1 MKAEQNMLINK
12 KQSSATGKMGKK
24 EKYTEF
30 WKYFKVHYWL
40 YIMVIPGLLYLLLF
54 HYVPMYGLAIPF
66 FDYSPVKGLAGSAFV
81 GLKNFQYLFKSPDFL
96 NVLKNSLV
104 LSFEKLAF
112 GFPAPLILAL
122 IINEI
127 RRTRVKKVIQT
138 VVYIPHFVSWVV
150 MSGIIISLL
159 SSDGGIINKIV
170 VAFGGEKI
178 NFLINSKYFR
188 PILVITDI
196 WKEVGWGTIVYLAAM
211 SGIDVSLYE
220 AAQMDGAG
228 RFKQILYITIPG
240 IVPTMI
246 VLLVLRMGSV
256 LGNGFEQVFLLYSP
270 SVYDVGDVLETFTYR
285 LGLLEGRYSFATAVG
300 MFQSFVGLIFI
311 YVSNKL
317 AAKAGGALW

>member
-1 MKAEQNMLINK
+1 MLAERKLERKERKTEKAASRADFLR
-12 KQSSATGKMGKK
+12 
-24 EKYTEF
+24 
-30 WKYFKVHYWL
+30 YFKSHYWL
-40 YIMVIPGLLYLLLF
+40 YIMVLPGLIYLLIF
-54 HYVPMYGLAIPF
+54 HYLPMYGIAIPF
-66 FDYSPVKGLAGSAFV
+66 FDYSPVKGLLGSKYAG
-81 GLKNFQYLFKSPDFL
+81 LDNFKYLFKSPDFL

-104 LSFEKLAF
+104 LSFEKLLF

-127 RRTRVKKVIQT
+127 RRTRIKKVVQT

-159 SSDGGIINKIV
+159 STDGGIVNKIV
-170 VAFGGEKI
+170 VALGGEKV
-178 NFLINSKYFR
+178 NYLINSKYFR

-220 AAQMDGAG
+220 AADMDGAG
-228 RFKQILYITIPG
+228 RFKQIIYVTIPS

-256 LGNGFEQVFLLYSP
+256 LSNGFEQVFLLYSP
-270 SVYDVGDVLETFTYR
+270 SVYDVGDVLETFSYR

-300 MFQSFVGLIFI
+300 MFQSLVGLIFI
-311 YVSNKL
+311 SISNKL

>member
-1 MKAEQNMLINK
+1 MLAERKLERKERKTEKAASRADFLR
-12 KQSSATGKMGKK
+12 
-24 EKYTEF
+24 
-30 WKYFKVHYWL
+30 YFKSHYWL
-40 YIMVIPGLLYLLLF
+40 YIMVLPGLIYLLIF
-54 HYVPMYGLAIPF
+54 HYLPMYGIAIPF
-66 FDYSPVKGLAGSAFV
+66 FDYSPVKGLLGSKYV
-81 GLKNFQYLFKSPDFL
+81 GPDNFKYLFKSPDFL

-104 LSFEKLAF
+104 LSFEKLLF

-127 RRTRVKKVIQT
+127 RRTRIKKVVQT

-159 SSDGGIINKIV
+159 STDGGIVNKIV
-170 VAFGGEKI
+170 VALGGEKV
-178 NFLINSKYFR
+178 NYLINSKYFR

-220 AAQMDGAG
+220 AADMDGAG
-228 RFKQILYITIPG
+228 RFKQIIYVTIPS

-256 LGNGFEQVFLLYSP
+256 LSNGFEQVFLLYSP
-270 SVYDVGDVLETFTYR
+270 SVYDVGDVLETFSYR

-300 MFQSFVGLIFI
+300 MFQSLVGLIFI
-311 YVSNKL
+311 SISNKL

>member
-1 MKAEQNMLINK
+1 MLAERKLERKERKTEKAASRADFLR
-12 KQSSATGKMGKK
+12 
-24 EKYTEF
+24 
-30 WKYFKVHYWL
+30 YFKSHYWL
-40 YIMVIPGLLYLLLF
+40 YIMVLPGLIYLLIF
-54 HYVPMYGLAIPF
+54 HYLPMYGIAIPF
-66 FDYSPVKGLAGSAFV
+66 FDYSPVKGLLGSKYV
-81 GLKNFQYLFKSPDFL
+81 ELDNFKYLFKSPDFL

-104 LSFEKLAF
+104 LSFEKLLF

-127 RRTRVKKVIQT
+127 RRTRIKKVVQT

-159 SSDGGIINKIV
+159 STDGGIVNKIV
-170 VAFGGEKI
+170 VALGGEKV
-178 NFLINSKYFR
+178 NYLINSKYFR

-220 AAQMDGAG
+220 AADMDGAG
-228 RFKQILYITIPG
+228 RFKQIIYVTIPS

-256 LGNGFEQVFLLYSP
+256 LSNGFEQVFLLYSP
-270 SVYDVGDVLETFTYR
+270 SVYDVGDVLETFSYR

-300 MFQSFVGLIFI
+300 MFQSLVGLIFI
-311 YVSNKL
+311 SISNKL

>member
-1 MKAEQNMLINK
+1 MLAERKLERKERKTEKAASRADFLR
-12 KQSSATGKMGKK
+12 
-24 EKYTEF
+24 
-30 WKYFKVHYWL
+30 YFKSHYWL
-40 YIMVIPGLLYLLLF
+40 YIMVLPGLIYLLIF
-54 HYVPMYGLAIPF
+54 HYLPMYGIAIPF
-66 FDYSPVKGLAGSAFV
+66 FDYSPVKGLLGSKYV
-81 GLKNFQYLFKSPDFL
+81 WLDNFKYLFKSPDFL

-104 LSFEKLAF
+104 LSFEKLLF

-127 RRTRVKKVIQT
+127 RRTRIKKVVQT

-159 SSDGGIINKIV
+159 STDGGIVNKIV
-170 VAFGGEKI
+170 VALGGEKV
-178 NFLINSKYFR
+178 NYLINSKYFR

-220 AAQMDGAG
+220 AADMDGAG
-228 RFKQILYITIPG
+228 RFKQIIYVTIPS

-256 LGNGFEQVFLLYSP
+256 LSNGFEQVFLLYSP
-270 SVYDVGDVLETFTYR
+270 SVYDVGDVLETFSYR

-300 MFQSFVGLIFI
+300 MFQSLVGLIFI
-311 YVSNKL
+311 SISNKL

>member
-12 KQSSATGKMGKK
+12 KQISATGKMGKK

-30 WKYFKVHYWL
+30 RKYFKVHYWL

-270 SVYDVGDVLETFTYR
+270 SVYDVGDVLETFTY
-285 LGLLEGRYSFATAVG
+285 GSF
-300 MFQSFVGLIFI
+300 
-311 YVSNKL
+311 
-317 AAKAGGALW
+317 

>member
-1 MKAEQNMLINK
+1 MLAERKLERKERKTEKAASRADFLR
-12 KQSSATGKMGKK
+12 
-24 EKYTEF
+24 
-30 WKYFKVHYWL
+30 YFKSHYWL
-40 YIMVIPGLLYLLLF
+40 YIMVLPGLIYLLIF
-54 HYVPMYGLAIPF
+54 HYLPMYGIAIPF
-66 FDYSPVKGLAGSAFV
+66 FDYSPVKGLLGSKYV
-81 GLKNFQYLFKSPDFL
+81 SLDNFKYLFKSPDFL

-104 LSFEKLAF
+104 LSFEKLLF

-127 RRTRVKKVIQT
+127 RRTRIKKVVQT

-159 SSDGGIINKIV
+159 STDGGIVNKIV
-170 VAFGGEKI
+170 VALGGEKV
-178 NFLINSKYFR
+178 NYLINSKYFR

-220 AAQMDGAG
+220 AADMDGAG
-228 RFKQILYITIPG
+228 RFKQIIYVTIPS

-256 LGNGFEQVFLLYSP
+256 LSNGFEQVFLLYSP
-270 SVYDVGDVLETFTYR
+270 SVYDVGDVLETFSYR

-300 MFQSFVGLIFI
+300 MFQSLVGLIFI
-311 YVSNKL
+311 SISNKL

>member
-1 MKAEQNMLINK
+1 MLVGKSLARQNKKAE
-12 KQSSATGKMGKK
+12 AVARRAD
-24 EKYTEF
+24 F
-30 WKYFKVHYWL
+30 FRYFKAHYWL
-40 YIMVIPGLLYLLLF
+40 YLMVVPGIVYLIIF
-54 HYVPMYGLAIPF
+54 HYVPMYGIAIPF
-66 FDYSPVKGLAGSAFV
+66 FDYSPVKGLLGSEFV
-81 GLKNFQYLFKSPDFL
+81 GLENFKYLFKSPDFL
-96 NVLKNSLV
+96 NVLKNSLI
-104 LSFEKLAF
+104 LSFEKLLF

-127 RRTRVKKVIQT
+127 RRMRVKKVVQT

-159 SSDGGIINKIV
+159 STDGGIVNKIV
-170 VAFGGEKI
+170 VALGGEKI

-220 AAQMDGAG
+220 AAEMDGAG
-228 RFKQILYITIPG
+228 RFKQILYVTIPC

-256 LGNGFEQVFLLYSP
+256 LSNGFEQVFLLYSP
-270 SVYDVGDVLETFTYR
+270 SVYDVGDVLETFSYR

-300 MFQSFVGLIFI
+300 MFQSLVGLLFI
-311 YVSNKL
+311 SISNKL